1 MKPAVL
7 FTGTR
12 KIYLLKFLQLDHRN
26 YLHLFY
32 LSQTTDSILLYA
44 YFKSTVITSEMNKS
58 KGLHTLLISVLSEMP
73 GNIIGHGTRLV
84 PRLAHYHVKVLRGS
98 YLHSPLKRHE
108 AQPTGASLP
117 ARRPLVNNP
126 DSFCI
131 YFEQCGFTRTHS
143 ILICVYYNIFY
154 ERGNIVLSYL

>member
-7 FTGTR
+7 FNGT
-12 KIYLLKFLQLDHRN
+12 KKTNLQIFLQLDHGN
-26 YLHLFY
+26 YLHLFC
-32 LSQTTDSILLYA
+32 LSQKTGSISLYA
-44 YFKSTVITSEMNKS
+44 YLKSTVITSKMNKS
-58 KGLHTLLISVLSEMP
+58 KGLHTLLISLLSEMP

-131 YFEQCGFTRTHS
+131 YFEQCGFILS
-143 ILICVYYNIFY
+143 IFVFT
-154 ERGNIVLSYL
+154 

>member
-1 MKPAVL
+1 MSHK
-7 FTGTR
+7 TG
-12 KIYLLKFLQLDHRN
+12 
-26 YLHLFY
+26 
-32 LSQTTDSILLYA
+32 SILLYA
-44 YFKSTVITSEMNKS
+44 YFKSTVITSKMNKS

-131 YFEQCGFTRTHS
+131 YFEQCGIILSIFVFT
-143 ILICVYYNIFY
+143 IKFFY
-154 ERGNIVLSYL
+154 ERSNIVSSYLYQKTQLSKEWVNSFHLKNL